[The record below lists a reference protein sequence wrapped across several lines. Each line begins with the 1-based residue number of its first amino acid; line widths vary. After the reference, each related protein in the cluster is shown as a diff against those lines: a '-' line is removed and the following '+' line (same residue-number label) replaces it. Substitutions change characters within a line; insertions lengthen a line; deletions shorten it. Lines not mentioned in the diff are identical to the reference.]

1 MAFKNKS
8 DGYKYQNE
16 FNRAAYDR
24 ITILV
29 AKGQKDT
36 IKSLAAEK
44 KQSVNEYIKQ
54 AIKDRAKIDG
64 HNIDL

>member
-29 AKGQKDT
+29 AKGCKDAV
-36 IKSLAAEK
+36 KALATEK
-44 KQSVNEYIKQ
+44 GISVNEYIKQ
-54 AIKDRAKIDG
+54 AIKDRARLDGHKID
-64 HNIDL
+64 L